1 MCRFTCCLVF
11 IWNSFWDNVM
21 LTTSNWWYCW
31 NDILGTEVLGIV
43 IVMVVPPLVVEGVD
57 DKWQYQRNN
66 KAND

>member
-1 MCRFTCCLVF
+1 
-11 IWNSFWDNVM
+11 M

-43 IVMVVPPLVVEGVD
+43 IVMVMSPLVVEGVD